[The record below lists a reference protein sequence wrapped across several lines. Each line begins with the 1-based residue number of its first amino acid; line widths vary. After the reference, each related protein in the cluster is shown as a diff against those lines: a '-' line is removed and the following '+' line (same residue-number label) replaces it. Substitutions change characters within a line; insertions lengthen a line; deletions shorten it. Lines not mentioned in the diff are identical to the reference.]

1 MGGRPEI
8 GQADD
13 RRAVST
19 RSFDGAL
26 FKTDAVVKE
35 NENEDDQAGFHGVA
49 DAAGGGE

>member
-1 MGGRPEI
+1 MGGRPGI

-13 RRAVST
+13 RSAVST

-35 NENEDDQAGFHGVA
+35 KENEDDQDNFHGAA
-49 DAAGGGE
+49 DAAGGLE